1 MQREL
6 GYSDLGLEG
15 NLRRVRVRIQKDPKG
30 SKDIQKIPVG
40 GHKDTSRIP
49 CGYQKIPLGYH

>member
-15 NLRRVRVRIQKDPKG
+15 NLRRVRVRIQKDPKI
-30 SKDIQKIPVG
+30 SKRYHLVV
-40 GHKDTSRIP
+40 T
-49 CGYQKIPLGYH
+49 KIPLGYH